1 MKERPAGTFPH
12 SLSLLFGTR
21 ASDTSHS
28 LLRARTM
35 SSNNTTIEETER
47 LLHPETRALLSSIHT
62 TASQYR
68 ERTTTTTTTKSHA
81 KFSTTPR
88 NVVLGG
94 IGVATVALGS
104 YVSGYRSSS
113 IAGLHDATTTTMRL
127 GNEQQQQQQQQQQQ
141 HSKKVVLHTGCSPV
155 AQVEKT
161 RWLFFF
167 VSHRRAPIPR
177 PVSRLD
183 DDDDYDHHLRFV
195 QTTTTTTTTRSS
207 FRKREKK
214 TTSLFFFFFFFWT

>member
-1 MKERPAGTFPH
+1 
-12 SLSLLFGTR
+12 
-21 ASDTSHS
+21 
-28 LLRARTM
+28 M

-113 IAGLHDATTTTMRL
+113 IAGLRDATTTTMRL
-127 GNEQQQQQQQQQQQ
+127 GNEQQQQQQQQ

-161 RWLFFF
+161 RWLFFLYRIVALQFRGPSLDWMMMMIIF
-167 VSHRRAPIPR
+167 VLCKQQQQQQQQQQQRVRRFGNGR
-177 PVSRLD
+177 
-183 DDDDYDHHLRFV
+183 
-195 QTTTTTTTTRSS
+195 
-207 FRKREKK
+207 KK
-214 TTSLFFFFFFFWT
+214 TT